1 MVTEMK
7 KIKPDKG
14 GNVGVKVKDVSE
26 SQRLKQVMVDRK
38 KSLKQLTML
47 LLSLVLV
54 MSAFATPVVAHDDD
68 DDGVDDD
75 LEELNER
82 GVHVDI
88 EPYEIEFE
96 SVLLNADVYEEIEVE
111 IRSEDKIKVSIERST
126 HNGTAEP
133 EIEAEVEFRE
143 IIEFVD
149 SNGNGAYES
158 GDDEISSFDLRDTEY
173 NELDYT
179 TATTADGET
188 EHIVTA
194 QTSNGIFRVVLHA
207 VGDFAVIESGV
218 ISPSEIK
225 LDLIIEDYPY
235 EEDNTQLALMA
246 KLETEA
252 EVDLHDDDED
262 DEEDDE
268 DELKITA
275 PEAEAFF
282 SWANNATVD
291 GQVTPV
297 YTTIVPDENGKKI
310 FFAYTRGTSINHD
323 PKLGVPYLTLPSDT
337 GVLIGANLIPY
348 ALALV
353 VGSVVVGSAVLW
365 RKKKNGQVQP

>member
-1 MVTEMK
+1 ME
-7 KIKPDKG
+7 KIKPDKRD
-14 GNVGVKVKDVSE
+14 NVGVKVKDVSE
-26 SQRLKQVMVDRK
+26 SMNLKQIILDKK
-38 KSLKQLTML
+38 KSLKRFAML
-47 LLSLVLV
+47 MLSLVLV
-54 MSAFATPVVAHDDD
+54 MSVFATPVVAHDDD

-82 GVHVDI
+82 GIDVDI

-96 SVLLNADVYEEIEVE
+96 SVLLNADVYEEIEIE
-111 IRSEDKIKVSIERST
+111 IRSEDKIRVSIERST

-149 SNGNGAYES
+149 SNGDGAYDS
-158 GDDEISSFDLRDTEY
+158 GDDEVSSFDLRDTEY
-173 NELDYT
+173 NELEYI
-179 TATTADGET
+179 TAMTPDGET
-188 EHIVTA
+188 HHVVTA
-194 QTSNGIFRVVLHA
+194 QTSNGIFKVVLHM

-218 ISPSEIK
+218 ISPSEVK
-225 LDLIIEDYPY
+225 LDLIIENYPY
-235 EEDNTQLALMA
+235 QQDDTQLALMA

-252 EVDLHDDDED
+252 EIELHDDDEN
-262 DEEDDE
+262 EEDDDE
-268 DELKITA
+268 DELKLTA

-291 GQVTPV
+291 GEVMPV
-297 YTTIVPDENGKKI
+297 NTTVEPDEGGKKLY
-310 FFAYTRGTSINHD
+310 FAYTRGTSINHD

-337 GVLIGANLIPY
+337 GVLIGANFIPY

-365 RKKKNGQVQP
+365 RKKKNGEVLP

>member
-1 MVTEMK
+1 ME
-7 KIKPDKG
+7 KIKPEKG
-14 GNVGVKVKDVSE
+14 GNVGVKVKDVAE
-26 SQRLKQVMVDRK
+26 SRRLKQALADKK
-38 KSLKQLTML
+38 KSFKQLAML

-54 MSAFATPVVAHDDD
+54 MSVFATPVVAHDDD

-75 LEELNER
+75 VEELNER

-96 SVLLNADVYEEIEVE
+96 SILLNADVYEEIEVE
-111 IRSEDKIKVSIERST
+111 IHSEDKIKVSIERST

-149 SNGNGAYES
+149 SNGDGAYDS
-158 GDDEISSFDLRDTEY
+158 GDEEVSSFDLRDNVDY
-173 NELDYT
+173 DELDYS

-188 EHIVTA
+188 EHIVVA
-194 QTSNGIFRVVLHA
+194 QTSNGIFKVVLHA

-218 ISPSEIK
+218 ISPSEVK
-225 LDLIIEDYPY
+225 LDLIIENYPY
-235 EEDNTQLALMA
+235 EEDGTQLALMA

-252 EVDLHDDDED
+252 EVELHDDDED
-262 DEEDDE
+262 EEDDDE
-268 DELKITA
+268 DELKLSA

-291 GQVTPV
+291 GVVTPV
-297 YTTIVPDENGKKI
+297 ETTIEPDENGKKLY
-310 FFAYTRGTSINHD
+310 FAYTRGTSINHD
-323 PKLGVPYLTLPSDT
+323 PKLGVPYLTLPSDP
-337 GVLIGANLIPY
+337 GVLIGASFIPY
-348 ALALV
+348 MLALAVGGIV
-353 VGSVVVGSAVLW
+353 VGAAVMW
-365 RKKKNGQVQP
+365 RRKKNGEVRP